1 MGGFSPTIG
10 IIGTVIGLIHTMES
24 LSSPEKLGPLIAGA
38 FLATLWGVMMAN
50 VVYLPISNKLKQ
62 ATAAEVAH
70 MEIVIQGVLSIQSGA
85 SPRAVGDRLRS
96 LLAPKLRE
104 AAAQKKSA

>member
-1 MGGFSPTIG
+1 
-10 IIGTVIGLIHTMES
+10 
-24 LSSPEKLGPLIAGA
+24 
-38 FLATLWGVMMAN
+38 MAN